1 MSRVV
6 PSGARSKKVQFILSG
21 MNPICVSAQAR
32 IEHGLRTTEN
42 CNLIGNKWAVD
53 MLRKHIVN
61 GTTRHA
67 YLFAGPPGLGRRTL
81 ALRFAQALNCITPA
95 APGIPCGECRD
106 CKQIAAMHH
115 ADMTVIQA
123 ESEGGTLKVDQIREA
138 RRTLVLK
145 PYQASYRV
153 ALFLRFQEAN
163 DNAANALLKTL
174 EEAPS
179 YAVLILTADNPE
191 QLLPTIV
198 SRCEVLRLRPLRV
211 DDVTN
216 ELERRG
222 IENGRAKLIAHISGG
237 RFGYALRL
245 LEDDALLGWREER
258 LNDLQ
263 TLLSA
268 SRVEK
273 FAYAEK
279 LSKDK
284 ESMRQAILVWLS
296 YWRDVMLRT
305 VQAETPLVNVDRN
318 LEIEDVAGKLDLSA
332 ARQMV
337 CTLEGALEKMERNVN
352 SRLLA
357 EVLLLD
363 LPKV

>member
-1 MSRVV
+1 MD
-6 PSGARSKKVQFILSG
+6 
-21 MNPICVSAQAR
+21 N
-32 IEHGLRTTEN
+32 N
-42 CNLIGNKWAVD
+42 WNLVGHEWAVD
-53 MLRKHIVN
+53 MLKKHVVN

-81 ALRFAQALNCITPA
+81 ALRFAQALNCQTPLDA
-95 APGIPCGECRD
+95 GIPCGQCRD
-106 CKQIAAMHH
+106 CKQIEAMQH
-115 ADMTVIQA
+115 ADLTVVQA

-138 RRTLVLK
+138 RRMLTFK
-145 PYQASYRV
+145 PYQSKYRV
-153 ALFLRFQEAN
+153 AIFLRFQEAN

-198 SRCEVLRLRPLRV
+198 SRCEVLRLRPLPVEGVRW
-211 DDVTN
+211 D
-216 ELERRG
+216 LENSG
-222 IENGRAKLIAHISGG
+222 METDRANLIAHISGG
-237 RFGYALRL
+237 RPGYARQL
-245 LEDDALLGWREER
+245 LESESLLEKREDR

-263 TLLSA
+263 NLIAA

-273 FAYAEK
+273 FAYADR
-279 LSKDK
+279 LARDKD
-284 ESMRQAILVWLS
+284 SMRQAILIWLS

-305 VQAETPLVNVDRN
+305 AQAETPLVNMDRN
-318 LEIEDVAGKLDLSA
+318 VEIEDLAGRLDLSA
-332 ARQMV
+332 ARGV
-337 CTLEGALEKMERNVN
+337 VSGLEDVLEKMERNVN

-357 EVLLLD
+357 EVMLLD

>member
-1 MSRVV
+1 M
-6 PSGARSKKVQFILSG
+6 
-21 MNPICVSAQAR
+21 MN
-32 IEHGLRTTEN
+32 N
-42 CNLIGNKWAVD
+42 NWNLVGHEWAVD
-53 MLRKHIVN
+53 MLKKHVIN

-81 ALRFAQALNCITPA
+81 ALRFAQALNCPTPVDA
-95 APGIPCGECRD
+95 GIPCGECRD
-106 CKQIAAMHH
+106 CKQIAAMQH
-115 ADMTVIQA
+115 ADLTIIQA
-123 ESEGGTLKVDQIREA
+123 ESEGGTLKVDQIRET
-138 RRTLVLK
+138 RRSLTLK
-145 PYQASYRV
+145 PYQANYRV

-198 SRCEVLRLRPLRV
+198 SRCEVLRLRPLKIESV
-211 DDVTN
+211 QSA
-216 ELERRG
+216 LENRG
-222 IENGRAKLIAHISGG
+222 VETSLAKLIAHISGG

-245 LEDDALLGWREER
+245 IENEALLEKREER

-263 TLLSA
+263 SLISA

-273 FAYAEK
+273 FAYADK
-279 LSKDK
+279 LARDK
-284 ESMRQAILVWLS
+284 ESMRQTVLIWLS
-296 YWRDVMLRT
+296 YWRDVMLRSA
-305 VQAETPLVNVDRN
+305 QAETPLVNVDRN
-318 LEIEDVAGKLDLSA
+318 VEIEDLAGRLDLSI
-332 ARQMV
+332 ARRAV
-337 CTLEGALEKMERNVN
+337 SDFEDVLEKMERNVN